1 MPRRVS
7 LPGADELFGGQ
18 PAAPS
23 KPDTSNEGPQRAA
36 LTGPT
41 GRVRHE
47 EKITVYVSS
56 AELLE
61 LEQTRLRLRAELGIN
76 VDRGRL
82 VREAL
87 DIMLADLAANGDDS
101 DIAQR
106 LRQ

>member
-87 DIMLADLAANGDDS
+87 DIMLADLAANGADS
-101 DIAQR
+101 DIAPVPH
-106 LRQ
+106 

>member
-41 GRVRHE
+41 GRERHE

-87 DIMLADLAANGDDS
+87 DIMLADLAANGADS

>member
-1 MPRRVS
+1 MVVQLSQQPIDRVM
-7 LPGADELFGGQ
+7 
-18 PAAPS
+18 
-23 KPDTSNEGPQRAA
+23 
-36 LTGPT
+36 
-41 GRVRHE
+41 
-47 EKITVYVSS
+47 

-87 DIMLADLAANGDDS
+87 DIMLADLAANGADS

>member
-36 LTGPT
+36 STGPT

-87 DIMLADLAANGDDS
+87 DIMLADLAANGADS

-106 LRQ
+106 QRQ

>member
-1 MPRRVS
+1 MPRRVA
-7 LPGADELFGGQ
+7 LPGAEELF
-18 PAAPS
+18 
-23 KPDTSNEGPQRAA
+23 R
-36 LTGPT
+36 PT
-41 GRVRHE
+41 EPVTDAGRRHSGRVKHDA
-47 EKITVYVSS
+47 KITVYVSS

-87 DIMLADLAANGDDS
+87 DIMLADLAANGADS